1 MEESRY
7 DYSSLKK
14 AIETKLR
21 KALDAK
27 KNVETS
33 KPVMA
38 VPHKLQPKIGFLDG
52 KAAGNLPSTLSK
64 TVDLKSGTLS
74 GNNRDQV
81 NWFDVLKKSAGY
93 EERKEA
99 IRGICKLN
107 SPAVVNIL
115 LDVLLKDENK
125 DLRLEAAE
133 ALVKLKDKRVLD
145 GLLKG
150 MKLEKDYEVRKRIAW
165 AYSQIK
171 YK

>member
-1 MEESRY
+1 MEESLY

-14 AIETKLR
+14 AIESKLR

-33 KPVMA
+33 KPVVA

-52 KAAGNLPSTLSK
+52 KTGNLPSTLSK
-64 TVDLKSGTLS
+64 TVDLSSGTLP
-74 GNNRDQV
+74 GNKTEQV
-81 NWFDVLKKSAGY
+81 NWFDVLKKSASY

-99 IRGICKLN
+99 IRGMSKFS
-107 SPAVVNIL
+107 SPAVVNTL
-115 LDVLLKDENK
+115 LYVLLNDENK
-125 DLRLEAAE
+125 DLKLEAAE
-133 ALVKLKDKRVLD
+133 ALVKLKDKKVLD

-150 MKLEKDYEVRKRIAW
+150 IKLEKDYEVRKRIAW

>member
-14 AIETKLR
+14 AIELKLR

-27 KNVETS
+27 KNVEIS
-33 KPVMA
+33 KQAVA

-52 KAAGNLPSTLSK
+52 KNDNLPSTLSK
-64 TVDLKSGTLS
+64 TVDLSSGTLP
-74 GNNRDQV
+74 GNNREQV
-81 NWFDVLKKSAGY
+81 NWFDVLKKSTGY

-99 IRGICKLN
+99 IRGISKLN
-107 SPAVVNIL
+107 GTAVVNTL
-115 LDVLLKDENK
+115 LHVLLNDENK

-133 ALVKLKDKRVLD
+133 ALVKLKDKKILD

-150 MKLEKDYEVRKRIAW
+150 IKLEKDYEVRKRIAW

>member
-1 MEESRY
+1 MEETNY

-14 AIETKLR
+14 AIESKLR

-27 KNVETS
+27 KNLETS
-33 KPVMA
+33 KSVMA

-52 KAAGNLPSTLSK
+52 KTVNLPSTLSK
-64 TVDLKSGTLS
+64 TVDLSS
-74 GNNRDQV
+74 GNLPGNNMDHV
-81 NWFDVLKKSAGY
+81 NWFDVLKKSTSY

-99 IRGICKLN
+99 IRGISKLS
-107 SPAVVNIL
+107 SPAVVNTL
-115 LDVLLKDENK
+115 LDVLLKDEHK

-145 GLLKG
+145 GLMKG